1 MKKGYKK
8 LLIFQ
13 GVMLTFIII
22 NSVFYTYL
30 KGYGL
35 CIFLFI
41 SLIFL
46 KKALGFEKDKN
57 QNKKDILLE
66 TFIFLLVFFLI
77 YFSSGIFIGFASSAK
92 YSIYEL
98 FNTIIPLILG
108 ITLTEYLRYTML
120 CKSELNKITTIFT
133 IVIFILLDT
142 TNYLLNYDFTTGYNI
157 FKFIAMIFIPS
168 ICKNIAYSYVA
179 RKSGF
184 KTLIFYSMVIGIYP
198 YILPIVPNVSEYLYS
213 LISMILPI
221 IYMFRISDFYETEE
235 QELEEQKKNTAI
247 LKLMPLYAVLLF
259 VICIYS
265 GYFRY
270 WIIVIA
276 SGSMTPE
283 IQIGDL
289 VLIDQKYNKSLL
301 EKGQIIAYKN
311 NNTII
316 VHRIEEK
323 TELNGSTYY
332 ITKGDANHSNDNLL
346 VDDEMIVGLVKTEIP
361 YLGLPTVWIH
371 ETLK

>member
-1 MKKGYKK
+1 
-8 LLIFQ
+8 
-13 GVMLTFIII
+13 
-22 NSVFYTYL
+22 
-30 KGYGL
+30 
-35 CIFLFI
+35 
-41 SLIFL
+41 
-46 KKALGFEKDKN
+46 
-57 QNKKDILLE
+57 
-66 TFIFLLVFFLI
+66 
-77 YFSSGIFIGFASSAK
+77 
-92 YSIYEL
+92 
-98 FNTIIPLILG
+98 
-108 ITLTEYLRYTML
+108 
-120 CKSELNKITTIFT
+120 
-133 IVIFILLDT
+133 
-142 TNYLLNYDFTTGYNI
+142 
-157 FKFIAMIFIPS
+157 
-168 ICKNIAYSYVA
+168 
-179 RKSGF
+179 
-184 KTLIFYSMVIGIYP
+184 MVIGIYP

-332 ITKGDANHSNDNLL
+332 ITKGDANRSNDNLL